1 MQDNATHYYRSRSSQ
16 RNASEINSVMCKK
29 NNINKMDSSQK
40 FKYGLTLENLYLNKL
55 NDKTVTSVK
64 KKKKKNLGEH

>member
-1 MQDNATHYYRSRSSQ
+1 
-16 RNASEINSVMCKK
+16 
-29 NNINKMDSSQK
+29 MDSSQK

-64 KKKKKNLGEH
+64 KKKKKKPWRTLIIFITLRRKTPNIKNRRRFIYSNKE

>member
-1 MQDNATHYYRSRSSQ
+1 
-16 RNASEINSVMCKK
+16 MCKK